1 MTPGKFNFSEP
12 TPRKFTPPLINSIFL
27 SPPLVNS
34 IFLSTHPPQITTR
47 LYTNMGA
54 MAAKLIE
61 ASTTGNDELL
71 TELQTNLVAT
81 YKKLSNVK
89 VMKAWEKNLLRK
101 KFWLV
106 VNNASAERRRQ
117 LEKQRQLQKQRLQQK
132 KKKIKLVVSPRIP
145 RTPVEVYPEEMQEL
159 VDEYRAE

>member
-1 MTPGKFNFSEP
+1 
-12 TPRKFTPPLINSIFL
+12 
-27 SPPLVNS
+27 
-34 IFLSTHPPQITTR
+34 
-47 LYTNMGA
+47 
-54 MAAKLIE
+54 MAAKLID

-89 VMKAWEKNLLRK
+89 VMKKWEKNLLRK
-101 KFWLV
+101 KFWRV

-117 LEKQRQLQKQRLQQK
+117 LMKQRQLQKQRLQQK